1 MILRHT
7 LNAILAAVI
16 APPCAVCG
24 RVLDRPLEGA
34 VCDSCWDAIVPRS
47 SRFALGTIATARA
60 IGPYETTLRD
70 VVHALKYDKRRSI
83 AVRLAAMMAT
93 EGRDILTGADLVV
106 PVPLHRQRQ
115 RERGFN
121 QAEELARHLPVAMR
135 RVLKRVKATRP
146 QIDLPARERRDNVHG
161 AFALRR
167 ILIGPR
173 GVSLIQRSGETAIV
187 RSEGRPLQGRT
198 IVLVDDV
205 ATTGAT
211 LEACARVLKAAGA
224 GEVRALTAARV
235 VSGPR

>member
-1 MILRHT
+1 MSLRHT
-7 LNAILAAVI
+7 LNAILAAII

-24 RVLDRPLEGA
+24 RVLDTPLEGA
-34 VCDSCWDAIVPRS
+34 VCGSCWDAIVPRS
-47 SRFALGTIATARA
+47 SGFALGTIAAARA

-93 EGRDILTGADLVV
+93 EARDILTGADFVV
-106 PVPLHRQRQ
+106 PVPLHRQRH

-135 RVLKRVKATRP
+135 PVLKRVRATRP
-146 QIDLPARERRDNVHG
+146 QIDLPANERRNNVNG

-167 ILIGPR
+167 FLRRPP
-173 GVSLIQRSGETAIV
+173 GVSLIRPSSETRIDQA
-187 RSEGRPLQGRT
+187 EARPLLGYT

-235 VSGPR
+235 VSGPS